1 MGKRWKL
8 IRAMLKNEGYT
19 TTDSTEG
26 ISIQSIDPDG
36 LITWT
41 DAEGTTHESYYGGE
55 SVATTITISNVPTT
69 MTSGSTQTLIATND
83 MGDVI
88 TDEVTFTSN
97 NTSYITVS
105 GAVLTGL
112 GSGSTTITAT
122 VDDVS
127 STTESIRVLAY
138 DIEATI
144 TVGDRGIGK
153 VGWVKDASFPP
164 VTHGSISPTSA
175 ADLLE
180 RLICSD
186 NYDGTYTFELG
197 SNVPA
202 TLSNP
207 VVIDGVEYN
216 MNISGGTGAYWT
228 KVIGE
233 NPLGAIG
240 NTVAIKIN
248 ITAS

>member
-55 SVATTITISNVPTT
+55 SVATTITILFLYKNRWSNVPPT
-69 MTSGSTQTLIATND
+69 MISGSTQTLIATND

-127 STTESIRVLAY
+127 STTESIRVLS
-138 DIEATI
+138 
-144 TVGDRGIGK
+144 G
-153 VGWVKDASFPP
+153 FPP
-164 VTHGSISPTSA
+164 PFDPPFDPPLTI
-175 ADLLE
+175 
-180 RLICSD
+180 
-186 NYDGTYTFELG
+186 LG
-197 SNVPA
+197 
-202 TLSNP
+202 L
-207 VVIDGVEYN
+207 
-216 MNISGGTGAYWT
+216 
-228 KVIGE
+228 
-233 NPLGAIG
+233 
-240 NTVAIKIN
+240 
-248 ITAS
+248 